1 MREIFILIMAS
12 VFAPI
17 FAEAQAPSAFPPG
30 AEARDAQLM
39 VKVGP
44 QTRAWIRQE
53 AAREAKLPEVSET
66 VAVNAV
72 RKYAVLGDISNADI
86 EAVAFL
92 VMMQAAKSA
101 QEDLKAIAAGVK
113 QVNDAKAAAA
123 RSANVKAAAPARSL
137 RSPPPATNSAAAVRS
152 APANRVVANRAA
164 ISPRPLPKAE
174 FDRKLDGIRNDP
186 DSLSEMGEM
195 ESLRLQMAME
205 RRSKAMQTLSNIL
218 KKMSDTNA
226 SITQNLK

>member
-1 MREIFILIMAS
+1 MRGIFILIMAS

-30 AEARDAQLM
+30 AEAREAQLM

-53 AAREAKLPEVSET
+53 AAREAHLPEVAET

-137 RSPPPATNSAAAVRS
+137 RSPPPATNSAAVRS

>member
-1 MREIFILIMAS
+1 MGKKSILVMAW
-12 VFAPI
+12 VCAPMFA
-17 FAEAQAPSAFPPG
+17 AAQAPTAFPPG
-30 AEARDAQLM
+30 AEAREAQLM
-39 VKVGP
+39 AKVGP

-53 AAREAKLPEVSET
+53 AAREANLPEVSET

-72 RKYAVLGDISNADI
+72 RKYAVQGGISGADI
-86 EAVAFL
+86 EALAFL

-123 RSANVKAAAPARSL
+123 RSANVKAAAPAGSL
-137 RSPPPATNSAAAVRS
+137 RSPSPAPNSAAAARP
-152 APANRVVANRAA
+152 APANRVVAHREA

-174 FDRKLDGIRNDP
+174 FDRKLDRIRNDR

-205 RRSKAMQTLSNIL
+205 RRSKAMQALSNIL

-226 SITQNLK
+226 TITQNLK